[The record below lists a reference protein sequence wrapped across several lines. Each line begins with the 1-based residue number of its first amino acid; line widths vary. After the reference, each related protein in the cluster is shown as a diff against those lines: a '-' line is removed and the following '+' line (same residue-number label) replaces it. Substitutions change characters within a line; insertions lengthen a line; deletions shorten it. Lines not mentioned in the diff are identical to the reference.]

1 MKFTKIETKTEDLFR
16 KKPNVYDFIKEFID
30 AEIEVAR
37 VEWIGE
43 YKNETSCYAS
53 LNECV
58 KKLHLPVMVKV
69 RNHEVY
75 LINTKLYG

>member
-1 MKFTKIETKTEDLFR
+1 MKFTKIETKTEELFR
-16 KKPNVYDFIKEFID
+16 RRSNVYEFIKEFMD

-43 YKNETSCYAS
+43 YKNETSCYTS
-53 LNECV
+53 LNDCV
-58 KKLHLPVMVKV
+58 KKLHLPVIVKV

-75 LINTKLYG
+75 LINTKVNG